1 MKIAFITEDG
11 KTISQHFGRA
21 PYYLVVEVND
31 GNVLNQEMRDK
42 LGHQQFAEEDHEH
55 DHDHGH
61 DQGSGMGSASHEKHN
76 RMAQAIQ
83 DCEVLICGGMGTGAY
98 QSMQAFGITPMV
110 TQLSV
115 IDEALQAYLS
125 GDLSDETER
134 LH

>member
-42 LGHQQFAEEDHEH
+42 LGHQQFAEEGLLH
-55 DHDHGH
+55 DHNH
-61 DQGSGMGSASHEKHN
+61 DQDSGMGSASHDKHN
-76 RMAQAIQ
+76 RMAQAIH

-110 TQLSV
+110 TQLSA

-125 GDLSDETER
+125 GNLRDETER

>member
-11 KTISQHFGRA
+11 ETISQHFGRA
-21 PYYLVVEVND
+21 PYYLVIEVD
-31 GNVLNQEMRDK
+31 EGKVLNQEMREK
-42 LGHQQFAEEDHEH
+42 LGHQQFAEEGHQ
-55 DHDHGH
+55 HDHGH

-83 DCEVLICGGMGTGAY
+83 DCEVLICGGMGMGAY
-98 QSMQAFGITPMV
+98 QSMQAFDITPLV
-110 TQLSV
+110 TQLSA

-125 GDLSDETER
+125 GDLRDETER